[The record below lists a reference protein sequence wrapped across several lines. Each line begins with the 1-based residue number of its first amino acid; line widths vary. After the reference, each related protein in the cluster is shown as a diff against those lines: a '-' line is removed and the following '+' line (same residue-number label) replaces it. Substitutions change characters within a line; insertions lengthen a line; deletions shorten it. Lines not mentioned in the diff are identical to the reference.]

1 MHKIITDFE
10 IQHNKAFCDAIMN
23 ARTPTEQT
31 VNMFNG
37 YITRIY
43 TLERALNRAMTTLC
57 DIRNTLACPPDM
69 DYADLAA
76 EYANTAITEVDKIL
90 EVEQCE

>member
-1 MHKIITDFE
+1 MKKLISDFE
-10 IQHNKAFCDAIMN
+10 IKQNQAFCDAIIN
-23 ARTPTEQT
+23 AHTPTERT
-31 VNMFNG
+31 AKMFSE

-43 TLERALNRAMTTLC
+43 TLERALNRAMTTLH

-76 EYANTAITEVDKIL
+76 EYANGAITEVYKIL

>member
-1 MHKIITDFE
+1 MHKIISDFE
-10 IQHNKAFCDAIMN
+10 TQHNKAFCDAIIK
-23 ARTPTEQT
+23 AKTPTEQT
-31 VNMFNG
+31 ANMFYA

-43 TLERALNRAMTTLC
+43 TLERALNQAMTTLH

-76 EYANTAITEVDKIL
+76 EYANDAITEVCKTL
-90 EVEQCE
+90 EVE